1 MRRLLLAVTAAVT
14 VAAGVLAGCSSSHP
28 ADITVGTLY
37 PTAGP
42 QGPQGQE
49 EQHGVQ
55 LAADWTNTH
64 GGINGHQ
71 LRLVSAGPL
80 DRPEQIP
87 DAMAALRRRGI
98 SVVIGSHGSD
108 FSRVAADVASK
119 TNMML
124 WETGAVGESDGG
136 VIGGSHFIRMSP
148 MGANLG
154 KTAVDFV
161 KYGMTGKLPAGPTP
175 LRWAIAY
182 VNDAYG
188 RAVAGGA
195 AAEAVAT
202 GQPVVAT
209 FPYQQTG
216 TDFTAL
222 AGRIA
227 AAHPDVLY
235 VSAYLEDGTSLRRAL
250 VAGHVP
256 LVLNLGTSSS
266 YCMPEFGQRLGLD
279 AVGVYASDKPDAA
292 AVRPD
297 ALSPEGRAALSWVA
311 PRYQSL
317 YHVDMTSHALSGF
330 SNAYALL
337 EHVLPLAG
345 RADPGAVAAAAQ
357 KVKLPIGTLANGGGM
372 DIAPTGAPDAGNNRN
387 AAGVVEEWVAPG
399 QMDVVWPLAFATHA
413 ITYVPIDR

>member
-1 MRRLLLAVTAAVT
+1 MRRLLLAVLV
-14 VAAGVLAGCSSSHP
+14 VAAALVGCAPSR
-28 ADITVGTLY
+28 AAAIRVGTLY

-49 EQHGVQ
+49 EQRGVQ
-55 LAADWTNTH
+55 LAAAWANAQ

-87 DAMAALRRRGI
+87 DAMAALRRQGI

-108 FSRVAADVASK
+108 FSRVAADIASK
-119 TNMML
+119 TNMMR

-161 KYGMTGKLPAGPTP
+161 KVGLTGKLPTRATP

-182 VNDAYG
+182 VDDAYG

-195 AAEAVAT
+195 AGEAAAT
-202 GQPVVAT
+202 GQPVVAM
-209 FPYQQTG
+209 FPYKQIG

-222 AGRIA
+222 AARVA

-235 VSAYLEDGTSLRRAL
+235 VSAYLDDGTSLRRAL

-256 LVLNLGTSSS
+256 LLVNLGTSSS

-297 ALSPEGRAALSWVA
+297 ALSPEGRAALAWVA
-311 PRYQSL
+311 PRYRAL
-317 YHVDMTSHALSGF
+317 YHEDMSSHALSGF
-330 SNAYALL
+330 SNAYALVV
-337 EHVLPLAG
+337 HVLPRAG
-345 RADPGAVAAAAQ
+345 RADPAAVAAVARQ
-357 KVKLPIGTLANGGGM
+357 VKLPVGTLANGGGM
-372 DIAPTGAPDAGNNRN
+372 DIAPLGAPDAGNNRN

-399 QMDVVWPLAFATHA
+399 EMDVVWPLAFATHA
-413 ITYVPIDR
+413 ISYVPIDL

>member
-1 MRRLLLAVTAAVT
+1 MRRLLLAVIVAAVP
-14 VAAGVLAGCSSSHP
+14 LAGCASSHA

-49 EQHGVQ
+49 EQRGVQ
-55 LAADWTNTH
+55 LAADWANAH
-64 GGINGHQ
+64 GGIDGHP

-80 DRPEQIP
+80 DRPEAVP
-87 DAMAALRRRGI
+87 DALAALRRQRI
-98 SVVIGSHGSD
+98 SVVVGSHGSD
-108 FSRVAADVASK
+108 FSQVAADVASK
-119 TNMML
+119 TGMML

-136 VIGGSHFIRMSP
+136 VIGGSHFIRMAP

-161 KYGMTGKLPAGPTP
+161 KVGLAGKLPARTAP

-182 VNDAYG
+182 VDDAYG

-195 AAEAVAT
+195 AAEAAAT

-209 FPYQQTG
+209 FPYKQTG
-216 TDFTAL
+216 TNFTAL
-222 AGRIA
+222 ATRIA

-235 VSAYLEDGTSLRRAL
+235 VSAYLDDGTSLRRAL

-256 LVLNLGTSSS
+256 LAVNLGTSSS
-266 YCMPEFGQRLGLD
+266 YCMPEFGQRLGPD

-297 ALSPEGRAALSWVA
+297 ALSPEGQAALSWVA
-311 PRYQSL
+311 PRYRAL
-317 YHVDMTSHALSGF
+317 YHVAMSSHALSGF
-330 SNAYALL
+330 SNAYALF
-337 EHVLPLAG
+337 EHVLPVAR
-345 RADPGAVAAAAQ
+345 RADPAAVAAAAQ
-357 KVKLPIGTLANGGGM
+357 RVKLPIGTLANGGGM
-372 DIAPTGAPDAGNNRN
+372 DIAPLGAPDAGNNRN

-413 ITYVPIDR
+413 ISYVPIDQ